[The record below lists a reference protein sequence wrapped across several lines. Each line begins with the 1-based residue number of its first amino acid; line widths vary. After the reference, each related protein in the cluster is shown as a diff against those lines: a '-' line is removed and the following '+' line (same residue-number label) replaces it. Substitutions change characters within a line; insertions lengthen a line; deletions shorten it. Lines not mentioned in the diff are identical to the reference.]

1 MLAHTRGKQGKT
13 VNRDWFLGDPDVGF
27 IKDFKTAII
36 IMFEELKGNM
46 ITEWEENIVLISTWK
61 ISSEGNYVKRTKDLQ
76 IQLRHV
82 TMLTTRKRISH
93 KLTHSEPQAYMENK
107 TIRLLE

>member
-61 ISSEGNYVKRTKDLQ
+61 ISSERE
-76 IQLRHV
+76 
-82 TMLTTRKRISH
+82 TMLREPKISRFSLDMLPCSQQEKGFH
-93 KLTHSEPQAYMENK
+93 TN
-107 TIRLLE
+107 